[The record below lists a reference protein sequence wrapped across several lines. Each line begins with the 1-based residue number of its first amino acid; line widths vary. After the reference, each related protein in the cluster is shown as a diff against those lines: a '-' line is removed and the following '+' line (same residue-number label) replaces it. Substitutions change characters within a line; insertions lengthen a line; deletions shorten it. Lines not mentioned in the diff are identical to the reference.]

1 MSADA
6 PMSDETSRPAES
18 GAHQPSSGEG
28 CGCLRSVARAAAA
41 SPAPDDDAAADA
53 VFKALASAPR
63 RQLLRIIAA
72 RTSADGS
79 CCPTEVCACELA
91 DALEL
96 APSTISHHMS
106 ALVSAGLVRAN
117 KRGLWVYYAL
127 ERGTLSRAAEELLA
141 L

>member
-1 MSADA
+1 MT
-6 PMSDETSRPAES
+6 DERCSCSSEKAVLVE
-18 GAHQPSSGEG
+18 QPSPES
-28 CGCLRSVARAAAA
+28 
-41 SPAPDDDAAADA
+41 DAAADA

-63 RQLLRIIAA
+63 RQLLRIIASS
-72 RTSADGS
+72 TSADGS

-106 ALVSAGLVRAN
+106 VLVAAGLVTAT
-117 KRGLWVYYAL
+117 KRGLWVYYGL
-127 ERGTLSRAAEELLA
+127 ERETLSRAAQELLA